1 MDTTI
6 RNLDEDAYR
15 AARAR
20 ALLEGRTVGDVVN
33 EALRLY
39 LKRESPGKRRS
50 LAELRPEPFP
60 DGNESLS
67 RATLTKSST
76 GVARDCPRFQLP
88 DCFSQ

>member
-15 AARAR
+15 AVRAR
-20 ALLEGRTVGDVVN
+20 AVLQGRTVGDVIN

-39 LKRESPGKRRS
+39 LKRVSPGSKRS

-60 DGNESLS
+60 EGNENLS
-67 RATLTKSST
+67 QDIDAILYGRGA
-76 GVARDCPRFQLP
+76 
-88 DCFSQ
+88 